1 MDDTFQQ
8 CFRKIRIHTKDK
20 VPKDKGK
27 KDILENM
34 KLKTDLKISLKIST
48 CKMGQTILE
57 QQIEEVDKCIARK
70 TSGTNANRI
79 TEQIFQLCGPEG
91 KFSQSGVWKLK
102 NKLWPQSTNPPMAKK
117 DIDDNLFTSPSKL
130 KSLYR
135 TMVADYEDVLILKN
149 ELWKHRLQTLRKKV
163 TSQWKMDNL
172 DRALR
177 YLKNNLSWDP
187 LGIA

>member
-1 MDDTFQQ
+1 
-8 CFRKIRIHTKDK
+8 
-20 VPKDKGK
+20 
-27 KDILENM
+27 
-34 KLKTDLKISLKIST
+34 
-48 CKMGQTILE
+48 
-57 QQIEEVDKCIARK
+57 
-70 TSGTNANRI
+70 
-79 TEQIFQLCGPEG
+79 
-91 KFSQSGVWKLK
+91 
-102 NKLWPQSTNPPMAKK
+102 MAKK

-130 KSLYR
+130 KSLYLETYKHRLRHR